1 MDTEEEQIMCVCVC
15 EASRKMAEAVNVCK
29 LVFIY

>member
-1 MDTEEEQIMCVCVC
+1 MCGCLCVCGYEC
-15 EASRKMAEAVNVCK
+15 KASRKMVDAVNVCK